1 MANSTKTVLVLGA
14 AGRVGKATAQAFL
27 NAGYRV
33 RTATRDGRSVLPG
46 AEPVKADAM
55 DVAQLRAAFAGADI
69 IFNGLNP
76 PYEKW
81 QAVALPMARNVMEAM
96 RGSAALHLFPG
107 NVYAFG
113 SPMPPVLR
121 EDTPQRPTALKGQI
135 RVDMEALFAAEAKAH
150 VTRTIVLRA
159 GDFFGGKGGWFDQAV
174 TSRLTKGV
182 FVAPGPMELP
192 HAWAYLPDLAA
203 TFVRV
208 ADVADQLEPFTAL
221 HFPGHT
227 TTLAELKRSMEAAR
241 GKPLK
246 TSALP
251 WWLIRLS
258 APFMPMNR
266 ELLEMRYLW
275 QEPHQLQSARLA
287 RLIGEV
293 PHTPLDEAIR
303 QTLAGEARGN
313 IAA

>member
-1 MANSTKTVLVLGA
+1 
-14 AGRVGKATAQAFL
+14 
-27 NAGYRV
+27 
-33 RTATRDGRSVLPG
+33 
-46 AEPVKADAM
+46 
-55 DVAQLRAAFAGADI
+55 
-69 IFNGLNP
+69 
-76 PYEKW
+76 
-81 QAVALPMARNVMEAM
+81 
-96 RGSAALHLFPG
+96 
-107 NVYAFG
+107 
-113 SPMPPVLR
+113 
-121 EDTPQRPTALKGQI
+121 
-135 RVDMEALFAAEAKAH
+135 
-150 VTRTIVLRA
+150 
-159 GDFFGGKGGWFDQAV
+159 
-174 TSRLTKGV
+174 
-182 FVAPGPMELP
+182 
-192 HAWAYLPDLAA
+192 
-203 TFVRV
+203 
-208 ADVADQLEPFTAL
+208 LEPFTAL